1 MKIIDSKTLLG
12 ALPKG
17 WALTIG
23 NFDGLHLGHT
33 DIIAAAK
40 KAQEDYNATGLA
52 VMTFDPHPIAIL
64 HPERSPEV
72 LTPPSI
78 RRHLLA
84 NLGVDSLIVIRDSY
98 DLLNMSPAAFI
109 DEFIIKYVSPKVVIE
124 GPNFTFGY
132 GRSGTIETLQT
143 LAKDR
148 SFDVIVVK
156 SRNVKL
162 SDGSTVM
169 CSSSLI
175 RGLIENGKM
184 TDAAALMGRY
194 YRLIGYTVK
203 GRGLGKELGFPT
215 ANIGPV
221 DQIIPAEGVYA
232 GFAAVADN
240 SPDVAASIQKR
251 PAVFS
256 IGRAKTFITDHPL
269 LLEAHILEPEV
280 EDLYGKWLA
289 LEFVKKIR
297 SQRRFE
303 EHQALSEQIARDCKE
318 AKNILTALNE

>member
-1 MKIIDSKTLLG
+1 MKIIDSKT
-12 ALPKG
+12 ALETLRKG

-33 DIIAAAK
+33 DIIAQAK
-40 KAQEDYNATGLA
+40 KAKEDHNATGLA
-52 VMTFDPHPIAIL
+52 VMTFDPHPVAIL
-64 HPERSPEV
+64 HPERAPEI

-78 RRHLLA
+78 RRQILA
-84 NLGVDSLIVIRDSY
+84 NLGVDTLIMIRDSY
-98 DLLNMSPAAFI
+98 DLLNMSPAAFV
-109 DEFIIKYVSPKVVIE
+109 DEFLIKHVSPKVVIE

-143 LAKDR
+143 LANDR

-156 SRNVKL
+156 GRNVKL

-175 RGLIENGKM
+175 RELIENGKM
-184 TDAAALMGRY
+184 TDAATAMGRH

-203 GRGLGKELGFPT
+203 GRGLGKQLGFPT

-221 DQIIPAEGVYA
+221 DQLIPAEGVYA
-232 GFAAVADN
+232 GFVAVAGN
-240 SPDVAASIQKR
+240 SPDVVASTQKR

-269 LLEAHILEPEV
+269 LLEAHILEPDV

-289 LEFVKKIR
+289 MEFVKKIR
-297 SQRRFE
+297 SQRRFDDHHE
-303 EHQALSEQIARDCKE
+303 LSKQIAQDCKE
-318 AKNILTALNE
+318 AKNILTVLNE

>member
-1 MKIIDSKTLLG
+1 MNIIDSKTALD

-40 KAQEDYNATGLA
+40 KAKQDYNAAGLA
-52 VMTFDPHPIAIL
+52 VMTFDPHPVAIL
-64 HPERSPEV
+64 HPERAPEI

-78 RRHLLA
+78 KRHLLA
-84 NLGVDSLIVIRDSY
+84 QLGVDSLIVIRDSY
-98 DLLNMSPAAFI
+98 DLLNISPATFI
-109 DEFIIKYVSPKVVIE
+109 DEFLIKHVSPKVVIE
-124 GPNFTFGY
+124 GPNFNFGY
-132 GRSGTIETLQT
+132 GRSGTIETLKT
-143 LAKDR
+143 LAAER
-148 SFDVIVVK
+148 GFDVIVVK
-156 SRNVKL
+156 NRNVTL
-162 SDGSTVM
+162 SDGSTVT

-175 RGLIENGKM
+175 RSLIENGNM
-184 TDAAALMGRY
+184 TDAATVLGRH
-194 YRLIGYTVK
+194 YRLVGHTVK

-221 DQIIPAEGVYA
+221 NQLIPAEGVYA
-232 GFAAVADN
+232 GFVAVAEN
-240 SPDVAASIQKR
+240 SPGAAASTQKL

-269 LLEAHILEPEV
+269 LLEAHILEPDV

-289 LEFVKKIR
+289 MEFVKKIR
-297 SQRRFE
+297 NQRRFADHHE
-303 EHQALSEQIARDCKE
+303 LSKQIAQDCK
-318 AKNILTALNE
+318 KTKIILSR